1 MEIAPTAPV
10 ASRGGFRA
18 PSLYLQVLL
27 AITLGVWLGSEHP
40 DLAVQLKPLGDYFV
54 KLIKLLIA
62 PIVFCTVSHGI
73 AGMGDLKRAGRVG
86 VKAVLYFELMTT
98 VALALG
104 LLIVRTL
111 KPGADLHAVPDAAD
125 TAQLN
130 KTLAAAPPKD
140 ALTAALDWV
149 LNVVTGQNVIP
160 VLLLALT
167 AGVLLAAMPKR
178 AEPWV
183 HRIDD
188 ASKVLFKLV
197 RFVMWLAPIGALGA
211 MAYTV
216 GKFGLASLANLAKL
230 MGSFYA
236 TALLF
241 VLVVLGLVMRA
252 MGLRISRLLYYL
264 RDELAL
270 VLGTSSSE
278 AALPRLMQKLEAAGC
293 KGEVV
298 RMVVPTGYSFNLDGT
313 CIYLTMAAIFVAQA
327 TDSPISLGDELKLL
341 AVLLVTSKGA
351 AGVTGSGFIVLAAT
365 LSTSG
370 VIPVS
375 GLALLLGVDRF
386 MSEAR
391 ALTNMVGNAVATLV
405 VSRWEKAVD
414 VEVAKEV
421 VGPVGVAR
429 ARQSES

>member
-1 MEIAPTAPV
+1 
-10 ASRGGFRA
+10 
-18 PSLYLQVLL
+18 
-27 AITLGVWLGSEHP
+27 
-40 DLAVQLKPLGDYFV
+40 
-54 KLIKLLIA
+54 
-62 PIVFCTVSHGI
+62 
-73 AGMGDLKRAGRVG
+73 
-86 VKAVLYFELMTT
+86 
-98 VALALG
+98 
-104 LLIVRTL
+104 
-111 KPGADLHAVPDAAD
+111 VPDAAD
-125 TAQLN
+125 AAQLT
-130 KTLAAAPPKD
+130 KTLAAPPHQD
-140 ALTAALDWV
+140 ALTAAGEWL

-167 AGVLLAAMPKR
+167 AGVLMAAMPKR
-178 AEPWV
+178 SAPWV
-183 HRIDD
+183 HRIDS
-188 ASKVLFKLV
+188 ASKQLFKLV
-197 RFVMWLAPIGALGA
+197 RVVMWLAPIGAFGA

-216 GKFGLASLANLAKL
+216 GKFGIASLTNLAKL

-241 VLVVLGLVMRA
+241 VLVVLGGVMRA
-252 MGLRISRLLYYL
+252 LGLRIGRLLLYL

-341 AVLLVTSKGA
+341 AVLLITSKGA

-405 VSRWEKAVD
+405 VSRWESAMD
-414 VEVAKEV
+414 LQ
-421 VGPVGVAR
+421 VAR
-429 ARQSES
+429 GVLGPAGAKAGDDSRI